1 MSFNTFAPILKFKTM
16 KKLLLVA
23 AFLLPTL
30 TFAQP
35 GPLDIHL
42 GIKGGMNFARM
53 SGNTWTGGYR
63 SGIHG
68 GAFFSAGIKK
78 IGGQIE
84 AIYSNATFTAQG
96 DRLYNLNKI
105 DPILNN
111 LTDSTKG
118 INGSFSASYLSIPV
132 LLNLKLFGNA
142 VIQLGP
148 QYTAQI
154 SIDDKDNFVKDS
166 DNFFSSSNV
175 SGVVGLWL
183 KLPLKLNAGV
193 RYTFGLSD
201 LNGMPAS
208 ETWKL
213 NTIQIHVGFAFL

>member
-1 MSFNTFAPILKFKTM
+1 M
-16 KKLLLVA
+16 KKLILLSA
-23 AFLLPTL
+23 LLLPVL
-30 TFAQP
+30 SFAQP
-35 GPLDIHL
+35 GPLDIHV
-42 GIKGGMNFARM
+42 GIKGGANFSKL

-63 SGIHG
+63 SGLHG
-68 GAFFSAGIKK
+68 GLFFSAGVKK

-84 AIYSNATFTAQG
+84 AIYSNSTFTAQG

-105 DPILNN
+105 SPVLNDLKDTSN
-111 LTDSTKG
+111 
-118 INGSFSASYLSIPV
+118 NGSFSVSHISVPI

-148 QYTAQI
+148 QYTQQI
-154 SIDDKDNFVKDS
+154 SVNDKDNMVKDP
-166 DNFFSSSNV
+166 DNFFKTANI

-201 LNGMPAS
+201 LNSMPTS
-208 ETWKL
+208 ETWKN
-213 NTIQIHVGFAFL
+213 NTIQVHVGFAFK

>member
-1 MSFNTFAPILKFKTM
+1 M
-16 KKLLLVA
+16 KKLLFLSA
-23 AFLLPTL
+23 LLLPML
-30 TFAQP
+30 SFAQP
-35 GPLDIHL
+35 GPLDIHI
-42 GIKGGMNFARM
+42 GIKGGANFSRM

-68 GAFFSAGIKK
+68 GAFFSAGVKK

-84 AIYSNATFTAQG
+84 AIYSTATFTAQG

-105 DPILNN
+105 TPVLND
-111 LTDSTKG
+111 LKDTASGST
-118 INGSFSASYLSIPV
+118 GSFSASYINIPI

-142 VIQLGP
+142 IIQLGP
-148 QYTAQI
+148 QYTTQI
-154 SIDDKDNFVKDS
+154 SINDKDNFVKDA
-166 DNFFSSSNV
+166 DNFLNTSNV

-201 LNGMPAS
+201 LNGMPNN
-208 ETWKL
+208 ETWKN
-213 NTIQIHVGFAFL
+213 NTIQVHVGFAFK